1 MKSRRIVAGSAVMA
15 AGAIDLGVGFAV
27 VLGVVGCAHWFL
39 LANGIALGGLMILG
53 GFAYAV
59 RLTNATALP
68 GPSGRGRNT
77 PTGGKDVIPP
87 LN

>member
-1 MKSRRIVAGSAVMA
+1 MA

-39 LANGIALGGLMILG
+39 LANGIALGGLMIVG

-59 RLTNATALP
+59 RLANATAILGPASPRLP
-68 GPSGRGRNT
+68 GSVAMRRRAVKT
-77 PTGGKDVIPP
+77 
-87 LN
+87 